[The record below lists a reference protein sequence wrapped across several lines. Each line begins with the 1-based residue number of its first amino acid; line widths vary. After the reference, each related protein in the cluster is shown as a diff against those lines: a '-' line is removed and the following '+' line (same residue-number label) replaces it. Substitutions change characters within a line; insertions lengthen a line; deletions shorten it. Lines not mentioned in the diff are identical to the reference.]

1 MIQKE
6 EDCGEREEMV
16 VKTRRDQRKKEERDE
31 EEQSCVAASICLPPS
46 HAEEVVSA
54 QLERVGR
61 TMDGK
66 GGMLAKKERVVIT
79 WFSKGIQI
87 PQQHIME
94 MPKYSAF
101 LARSVTNF

>member
-31 EEQSCVAASICLPPS
+31 EEQSGVAASSICLPPS

-66 GGMLAKKERVVIT
+66 GGLLAKKGLSSLGSPKA
-79 WFSKGIQI
+79 SKFHNNISWKCQNIQL
-87 PQQHIME
+87 
-94 MPKYSAF
+94 F
-101 LARSVTNF
+101 LQDQ